1 MKISNTP
8 RVAESSMT
16 SSERP
21 SLEPILERE
30 ASPAVLAGENS
41 GDALEAL
48 YALICGAGGVPAAL
62 SRRIPGY
69 ALRASP
75 GSFRSFLGVSPGMS
89 QPYWGCGPET
99 ARYEWATYGKCTRG
113 GSDKQ

>member
-1 MKISNTP
+1 MKLSNTP

-16 SSERP
+16 SERP
-21 SLEPILERE
+21 SPEPILKRE
-30 ASPAVLAGENS
+30 ASPAVLVGENS

-48 YALICGAGGVPAAL
+48 SALICWAGGIPAAL

-75 GSFRSFLGVSPGMS
+75 GSFRFFLGISPGMS
-89 QPYWGCGPET
+89 QPYWGCGPFT